1 MPLGTASA
9 PRTGARAGVDLVVL
23 TGALGFAVAPLVPAF
38 GLRPLAPAVVGG
50 LVLGTGAAA
59 LGAWRRWSALVV
71 VAVVVVA
78 YFLAG
83 GALVAPG
90 TTVAGFVP
98 TAGTLGALA
107 TGAASSWK
115 QVLTLQPPLG
125 ATGTLL
131 SAPFLLALVGAAA
144 ATATTLR
151 VRTPARAALA
161 ALVPV
166 VGLGGAIVLGTRQ
179 TVVPVVAGLSLTLV
193 LLTWA
198 AWRARTLRPRR
209 VVALVMLAGLAVTGG
224 VLGAPLVMGTT
235 GRYVVRD
242 VLVPPF
248 DPRDY
253 PSPLSAFRKF
263 VKQADTTL
271 LTVKGLPVGARLR
284 LATLD
289 QFDGVVWNVAGDG
302 SAEGSGEFR
311 RVGATIPT
319 DVRGATARIGIEVGA
334 LTGVWLPTVGQAT
347 AVTFAD
353 GAVAGDLRFND
364 ATGGGV
370 LTRGLTPGLSYTL
383 DVVVPAVPDDATID
397 GAAAAPVTLPALSG
411 VPDAVDAKAADVARN
426 AGTPVQ
432 IARSLQKALAE
443 TGYFSHGLTESGDYP
458 SASGHGADRMAALLG
473 SDLMVGDGEQYASA
487 MALMARQMGLPA
499 RVVLG
504 FVPTDDQRTGDVVTV
519 TAGDVDAWVE
529 IAFSSFGWVPF
540 DPTPPRTQTP
550 QHDSSTT
557 AADPLP
563 QVVQPPPA
571 PPEPVAAPNDD
582 TEQPQAQDSKKP
594 VASASGWRQVA
605 VVAGVASVPLAVLA
619 GPAILIVALKG
630 RRRRRRRRHKDVV
643 ARVAGGWDELLD
655 VALDLRTPAPALA
668 TRNESAR
675 ALAGS
680 FAGAAI
686 AGSRAASAV
695 LTLAAE
701 ADATVFGPG
710 LPSDAQ
716 AAAYWRRVEVTA
728 AAMRGTVPW
737 ARRLRSRVSLASL
750 RHRRRARRLDTRRSD
765 RAAPESD
772 PRRASRPAPTLSPQ
786 KSHQRDHQEGSTS

>member
-1 MPLGTASA
+1 MARGTEGA

-23 TGALGFAVAPLVPAF
+23 VGALGFALAPLGPAF
-38 GLRPLAPAVVGG
+38 GLRALAPAVVGG

-59 LGAWRRWSALVV
+59 LGAWRRWSALSV

-78 YFLAG
+78 YFVAG
-83 GALVAPG
+83 GLLVAPG
-90 TTVAGFVP
+90 TTEAGFVP

-107 TGAASSWK
+107 TGAATSWK
-115 QVLTLQPPLG
+115 QILTLQPPLG
-125 ATGTLL
+125 TTGTLL
-131 SAPFLLALVGAAA
+131 AAPFLLALVGAAA

-161 ALVPV
+161 ALMPV
-166 VGLGGAIVLGTRQ
+166 AGLVGAIVLGTRQ

-198 AWRARTLRPRR
+198 AWRARMLRPRR
-209 VVALVMLAGLAVTGG
+209 VVALVALAGLAVAGG
-224 VLGAPLVMGTT
+224 ALGAPVVT
-235 GRYVVRD
+235 GATERYVVRD

-253 PSPLSAFRKF
+253 PSPLSAFRKY
-263 VKQADTTL
+263 VKEDDATL
-271 LTVKGLPVGARLR
+271 LTVTGLPAGARVR

-319 DVRGATARIGIEVGA
+319 DVRGATSRIEIEVGA

-353 GAVAGDLRFND
+353 DAVAGDLRFND

-370 LTRGLTPGLSYTL
+370 LTRGLTSGLAYTL
-383 DVVVPAVPDDATID
+383 DVVVPIVPDDATI
-397 GAAAAPVTLPALSG
+397 GAAGAAPVILPALTG
-411 VPDAVDAKAADVARN
+411 VPDAVDAKAADVARD

-432 IARSLQKALAE
+432 VARSLQKALAE
-443 TGYFSHGLTESGDYP
+443 TGYFSHGLVESGDYP
-458 SASGHGADRMAALLG
+458 SVSGHGADRVAALLG

-519 TAGDVDAWVE
+519 TAGDVEAWVE
-529 IAFSSFGWVPF
+529 IAFTGYGWVPF

-550 QHDSSTT
+550 QQDSSTT
-557 AADPLP
+557 AADPQP

-594 VASASGWRQVA
+594 AVTESAWRQVA
-605 VVAGVASVPLAVLA
+605 VVAAAASVPLAVVA
-619 GPAILIVALKG
+619 GPLILVVALKA
-630 RRRRRRRRHKDVV
+630 RRRRRRRRDSDVV

-655 VALDLRTPAPALA
+655 VALDLRTPAPPLA
-668 TRNESAR
+668 TRGESAR
-675 ALAGS
+675 ALADS
-680 FAGAAI
+680 FTGAA
-686 AGSRAASAV
+686 ASGSRAASAV

-737 ARRLRSRVSLASL
+737 VRRFRSRVSLASL
-750 RHRRRARRLDTRRSD
+750 RHRRRERRLDARRPD
-765 RAAPESD
+765 RPSRVPP
-772 PRRASRPAPTLSPQ
+772 PRPSPRPTPSSSPQ
-786 KSHQRDHQEGSTS
+786 LVHQRDHQEGPTP